1 MNIYFIYIYKF
12 KTLRRSLWTQAPEF
26 KQIVSLKN
34 EVTGGPLGGRKV
46 YSIVLE
52 HVVIKNTTS
61 SSLRHPE
68 LKAHEQ
74 WLLWIHIQTNIGSI

>member
-1 MNIYFIYIYKF
+1 MNIYLFIYNF

-26 KQIVSLKN
+26 KQILSLKN

-52 HVVIKNTTS
+52 HVVMK
-61 SSLRHPE
+61 
-68 LKAHEQ
+68 
-74 WLLWIHIQTNIGSI
+74 IQLPLH